1 MQELIEKIKIEA
13 ESFAVNAELQATK
26 NNKAAGVRARKKAL
40 ELIGLLKQFRKISVE
55 ASK

>member
-1 MQELIEKIKIEA
+1 MQELIEKIQNETEA
-13 ESFAVNAELQATK
+13 FVKDAGLQATK

>member
-1 MQELIEKIKIEA
+1 MQELIEKIQNFVKDA
-13 ESFAVNAELQATK
+13 GLQATK

>member
-1 MQELIEKIKIEA
+1 MQELIEKIQNETEA
-13 ESFAVNAELQATK
+13 FVKDAGLQATK

-40 ELIGLLKQFRKISVE
+40 ELIGLLKQFRKISLE